1 MARVLSTS
9 NSGDPNQSCNFLMV
23 GPTYKA
29 DVTVNGMKT
38 HALLDHTLPVTMACH
53 DQQLMPMVRE
63 KQQWSLDTCV
73 NRVIPLKFQ
82 PIASS

>member
-1 MARVLSTS
+1 
-9 NSGDPNQSCNFLMV
+9 MV

-38 HALLDHTLPVTMACH
+38 HTLLDHTLPVTIAC
-53 DQQLMPMVRE
+53 QQLLPMVRE
-63 KQQWSLDTCV
+63 KQQWSMDTCV
-73 NRVIPLKFQ
+73 NKVIPLKFQ